1 MTPGMED
8 PLPQAL
14 AQLLLQAAMAVCPQE
29 VSLLN
34 HKKNGVR
41 RAQSTGQVGDY
52 STSFARAA
60 FLRMLGTRRQ
70 QRRTQQSSGAGA
82 PGEGDAADDEGED
95 DPAGVVTVR
104 VVTDLGAEVVRHYA
118 SAEELAHAL
127 AAALSALV
135 PVAHGSQTLALSEA
149 ANVPANPLLFP
160 ASHAVHG
167 SRPPAPA

>member
-1 MTPGMED
+1 MQLRLGLLLAP
-8 PLPQAL
+8 PVRRRLRLRVRHRL

-82 PGEGDAADDEGED
+82 PGEGDAADDEGEVRAWEL
-95 DPAGVVTVR
+95 PEFKRAGL
-104 VVTDLGAEVVRHYA
+104 LGAA
-118 SAEELAHAL
+118 SGDACE
-127 AAALSALV
+127 
-135 PVAHGSQTLALSEA
+135 TK
-149 ANVPANPLLFP
+149 
-160 ASHAVHG
+160 
-167 SRPPAPA
+167 